1 MANNQSDSLAKQAI
15 HYSFITLMA
24 AFAWFLIGLPAW
36 KSYHTDIAFQSFIAF
51 SAIACIA
58 ISLLAYRER
67 QTPFLVMVQAALFYT
82 TITHTGFAIE
92 NLYNPISP
100 ILNRTTIFLFND
112 LLELAIVSC
121 LLYIAVWS
129 NVRFQKSSR
138 RRLYSITI
146 SIGIIL
152 LLIFG
157 LFGGLLVYLIPES
170 LLHGFGVIAFG
181 VSTILLG
188 ATSYRVFQAAK
199 DNPPYHPI
207 VFIAFCVLLAVSSF
221 PFLVSMFLETVIWTF
236 GVTLY
241 SVAFFVL
248 YLSLAV
254 PYLRDVGM
262 KPQRATIFASG
273 LSALFLTPFV
283 VTLLVE
289 GLIPGFYHPDLGVYT
304 IIHLG
309 AASLSAVMALLTY
322 GHAKTKGLRNLYPL
336 ILLFAS
342 WTVIDIV
349 QVVMSQL
356 PLPYAGESLVPYI
369 TGSLVSLIALF
380 FVIRWTM
387 DKPPSNLPRAEYWP
401 FIGIAVQAGLVT
413 ISELI
418 QTGLTG
424 VVPVL
429 LDSPLGRSVL
439 LTINLFAMLEFSY
452 LIIYLTRK
460 TRGRFTVEV
469 LLTGFLSLWILPNIM
484 KANFTDWTAG
494 WYSAEL
500 LLLVAML
507 FGPGVLAMLY
517 LGEMRS
523 TENAHQRA
531 RVYSDLLVH
540 DVSNYHQAILI
551 SLGLLEVDGI
561 QEGVR
566 EQIVNDAKSE
576 LRRADELIKN
586 VRQIGMSEEI
596 DYHSFDC
603 LDLVQ
608 CIRNSF
614 ENAVPPIHRQSV
626 ELVINR
632 NIGECYVQAHPLIEG
647 IFTNL
652 FRNAV
657 QYSPDRK
664 RVEVELDLGENQDG
678 AIWIT
683 KVSDYGQGIEP
694 EKKAELFNRFMAGAG
709 GTGLGLSVAKTLT
722 EVFGGTITVEDRV
735 EGDYTQ
741 GSVFIVK
748 LPVAP

>member
-1 MANNQSDSLAKQAI
+1 MSAYQVDSFAKQAAY
-15 HYSFITLMA
+15 YSFIALIA
-24 AFAWFLIGLPAW
+24 AFAWFLVGLPAW
-36 KSYHTDIAFQSFIAF
+36 HSFHTDIAFQSFIAF

-67 QTPFLVMVQAALFYT
+67 PTPFLVMVQAALFYT
-82 TITHTGFAIE
+82 TITHTGFVIE
-92 NLYNPISP
+92 NLYDPVSP

-112 LLELAIVSC
+112 LLELLLVSC
-121 LLYIAVWS
+121 LLFFAVWS
-129 NVRFQKSSR
+129 NVHFQNLSR
-138 RRLYSITI
+138 RKLYSITI

-157 LFGGLLVYLIPES
+157 LLGGLLVNLIPEP

-181 VSTILLG
+181 ASLILLG
-188 ATSYRVFQAAK
+188 TTIYLVFQAAK
-199 DNPPYHPI
+199 DNPPYQPI
-207 VFIAFCVLLAVSSF
+207 VFIAFCVLLAASSF
-221 PFLVSMFLETVIWTF
+221 PLVVSMFLESVIWTL

-254 PYLRDVGM
+254 PYLQDVGL

-273 LSALFLTPFV
+273 LSALFLTPFI

-289 GLIPGFYHPDLGVYT
+289 GLIPGFYHPDLGAYT
-304 IIHLG
+304 VIHLG

-342 WTVIDIV
+342 WTVVDIV

-356 PLPYAGESLVPYI
+356 PLPHAGESLVPYI
-369 TGSLVSLIALF
+369 TGSIISLLALYLT
-380 FVIRWTM
+380 IRWTM
-387 DKPPSNLPRAEYWP
+387 NKPPLNLPRAELWP
-401 FIGIAVQAGLVT
+401 IIGVVIQTSFVT

-418 QTGLTG
+418 QTGIVG
-424 VVPVL
+424 AVPVL
-429 LDSPLGRSVL
+429 IDSPLGRSVL
-439 LTINLFAMLEFSY
+439 LTINLFAMLEFTY
-452 LIIYLTRK
+452 LIVYLLRK
-460 TRGRFTVEV
+460 TGGWFTVDV
-469 LLTGFLSLWILPNIM
+469 LLTGFLALWILPNIM

-500 LLLVAML
+500 LLLVALL

-551 SLGLLEVDGI
+551 SLGLLEVEGI
-561 QEGVR
+561 QPGLR
-566 EQIVNDAKSE
+566 EQVVKDAQSE

-596 DYHSFDC
+596 DYQSFDC

-614 ENAVPPIHRQSV
+614 ENAVPPMHRQSV
-626 ELVINR
+626 ELVVNR
-632 NIGECYVQAHPLIEG
+632 NIGECFVQANPLIEG

-652 FRNAV
+652 LRNAV
-657 QYSPDRK
+657 QYSPERK
-664 RVEVELDLGENQDG
+664 RVEVELELGEDQEG

-683 KVSDYGQGIEP
+683 KVKDYGQGIEP
-694 EKKAELFNRFMAGAG
+694 EKKTELFNRFMAGAR

-722 EVFGGTITVEDRV
+722 EVFGGSITLEDRV
-735 EGDYTQ
+735 EGDHTQ
-741 GSVFIVK
+741 GSVFIVT